1 MDALGYIS
9 AEEVRQALRQIYRSD
24 AESNLQNAI
33 LESLSDELR
42 PVDEKGRWKPSPL
55 LVLTVVLL
63 CTLIGAEVQLINLR
77 WIACGTLN
85 ADDAGC
91 LFSGRKIARA

>member
-1 MDALGYIS
+1 MDAQGYIS
-9 AEEVRQALRQIYRSD
+9 AEEVRQALRQIYRND
-24 AESNLQNAI
+24 AESNLQNAL

-63 CTLIGAEVQLINLR
+63 CALLGISIY
-77 WIACGTLN
+77 
-85 ADDAGC
+85 
-91 LFSGRKIARA
+91 FSVGGR

>member
-9 AEEVRQALRQIYRSD
+9 AEEVRQALRQIYLSD
-24 AESNLQNAI
+24 AESNLQNA
-33 LESLSDELR
+33 LLNSLSDELR

-63 CTLIGAEVQLINLR
+63 CALVGIFVY
-77 WIACGTLN
+77 
-85 ADDAGC
+85 
-91 LFSGRKIARA
+91 FSVGGRG

>member
-1 MDALGYIS
+1 MDALSYIS

-63 CTLIGAEVQLINLR
+63 CALVGMFIY
-77 WIACGTLN
+77 
-85 ADDAGC
+85 
-91 LFSGRKIARA
+91 FSVGGR